1 MIDIHAHYFPSPDI
15 YSDTFLE
22 ESKRM
27 RGRPIQLVTDYSDYW
42 AKAEG
47 VSKTVVFGGKARS
60 AGLWV
65 NDADVAAFVDQH
77 PDRLIGFLSLDPT
90 QEGWQEEMVF
100 GHRELKLRGIK
111 LMPMYAGFFP
121 QDRSLDFLWRYA
133 SENQLPVLLHTGTT
147 FVSNSRLEVTRPVH
161 IDEVAIRF
169 PEVKIVMAHL
179 GHPYEGEAIAVIRKH
194 ANVYSDISALYY
206 RPFQLFH
213 SLMLAQE
220 YGVFGKI
227 LLGSDYP
234 IANMQDTL
242 AGLRKIGTF
251 DLGGFRVCPDA
262 IEEIIR
268 RDSLKLLGLCQEP
281 RFVSHETP

>member
-15 YSDTFLE
+15 YSPTFLK
-22 ESKRM
+22 ESQRM

-42 AKAEG
+42 TTAEG
-47 VSKTVVFGGKARS
+47 VSKTIVFGGKARS

-77 PDRLIGFLSLDPT
+77 PDRLIGFQSLDPT
-90 QEGWQEEMVF
+90 QKGWQEEMIF

-133 SENQLPVLLHTGTT
+133 SDNHLPVLLHTGTT

-169 PEVKIVMAHL
+169 PDVKIVMAHL

-220 YGVFGKI
+220 YGVFEKI
-227 LLGSDYP
+227 LFGSDYP
-234 IANMQDTL
+234 IANVRDTL
-242 AGLRKIGTF
+242 AGLRKIGTI
-251 DLGGFRVCPDA
+251 DIGGFQICRDS
-262 IEEIIR
+262 IEGIIH
-268 RDSLKLLGLCQEP
+268 RDSLSLLNLCQE
-281 RFVSHETP
+281 SNLTPTER